1 MTTMW
6 LTLIY
11 TVSFLL
17 SGICVFGVVY
27 LVMRERKE
35 GPVLRG
41 SFAYWFI
48 TQVVQ
53 LGSKEIWVR
62 DKWSGNVWMYADDG
76 VHQSIDGDHVCT
88 FRHEKPSTLIMNT
101 LLVVIPFLNTLVTV
115 YMLGRIIY
123 STLEDG
129 IDSNRLVSYPYALYH
144 DHVPSRDEIDDF
156 DTNDRAW

>member
-11 TVSFLL
+11 TVSFVL
-17 SGICVFGVVY
+17 SGICAFSVVY

-41 SFAYWFI
+41 SFTYWFI

-53 LGSKEIWVR
+53 LGSKEIWTR
-62 DKWSGNVWMYADDG
+62 DRLSGNVWMYDDVG
-76 VHQSIDGDHVCT
+76 GDLTINGDRVCT
-88 FRHEKPSTLIMNT
+88 LRHEKPSTLIMNT
-101 LLVVIPFLNTLVTV
+101 LLVVIPFLNTWVTV
-115 YMLGRIIY
+115 CMLCRIIY

-129 IDSNRLVSYPYALYH
+129 IDSNRLVSYPYAHYH
-144 DHVPSRDEIDDF
+144 DHVPSRSERDDF
-156 DTNDRAW
+156 DANDRGW